1 MQNSCAFL
9 TILTTA
15 LLAVPAAA
23 QTTPDS
29 ARLDDIAR
37 QAAQKFAEARLAGT
51 NETEAQ
57 TRPTTPPPPPGM
69 RVELTLDAAVER
81 ALDRNLDL
89 AVERL
94 NPQTFDFSLAALD
107 ATYRPNFVSAFGV
120 RSQTA
125 FTRSQTAGGDI
136 LTTDTLTGNNGVQ
149 QNIKWGGGSYAI
161 AFNNNRQEQ
170 SDLFATRNPVLNT
183 SLTAAFSQP
192 LLRNFRTD
200 ATRTQLQITKLN
212 QEISETEL
220 RATVVRTVANVRNA
234 YWDLVFAIQA
244 EEVAQNSLAL
254 ATKLVE
260 DNRARVEVG
269 TLAPLDVTQ
278 AEAEQAT
285 RRQAVAQARA
295 TRGTAELSLKRLI
308 VNGTE
313 DPYWTAIIE
322 PVDRPTYSTEAVD
335 VEGAVRRALTSRTDL
350 EQSRK
355 QLQSNDVSI
364 RSLSDAQL
372 PSLDLTASYGVAGIG
387 GTQFVRPPGSQ
398 LGAAPTQII
407 PCGFSDA
414 LSILSEGR
422 APTWNFFL
430 NFSYPIGT
438 SPAEAATARAR
449 VQRQQTLAQSR
460 QLELQIATEVTNA
473 ALLVDTNRERLQAS
487 TAAKELAQLR
497 LEAEQ
502 SRFDVGLSTNFFV
515 VQAQRDLRDAQ
526 NAELRALL
534 DYRRAQV
541 DFERV
546 QEIPSANGVSITNIL
561 PGGGTAPRANAG
573 GGGGGNFGAGG
584 GGGGNN

>member
-1 MQNSCAFL
+1 MQNSCVFL

-15 LLAVPAAA
+15 LLAAPAAA
-23 QTTPDS
+23 QSTDS
-29 ARLDDIAR
+29 ARIDDIAR
-37 QAAQKFAEARLAGT
+37 QAAQKFAEARLAG
-51 NETEAQ
+51 NEAEPQ
-57 TRPTTPPPPPGM
+57 TRPTNPPPPPGT

-107 ATYRPNFVSAFGV
+107 ATYRPNFVSNFGL

-136 LTTDTLTGNNGVQ
+136 LTTDTLTGNNGVT
-149 QNIKWGGGSYAI
+149 QNVRWGGGSYAV

-212 QEISETEL
+212 QEMSETEL
-220 RATVVRTVANVRNA
+220 RATVVRTVAGVRNA

-313 DPYWTAIIE
+313 DPYWTATIE
-322 PVDRPTYSTEAVD
+322 PVDRPTYSTEVLD
-335 VEGAVRRALTSRTDL
+335 VQGAVRRALTSRTDL

-387 GTQFVRPPGSQ
+387 GTQFVRPPGSA

-407 PCGFSDA
+407 PSGFNDA
-414 LSILSEGR
+414 LSLLGQGR

-430 NFSYPIGT
+430 NFSYPLGT

-573 GGGGGNFGAGG
+573 GGGGGNFGGGGAGG
-584 GGGGNN
+584 GN

>member
-1 MQNSCAFL
+1 MKTSCALL
-9 TILTTA
+9 TVLA
-15 LLAVPAAA
+15 LSVMDPSPASA
-23 QTTPDS
+23 QSTPES
-29 ARLDDIAR
+29 ARVDQIAR
-37 QAAQKFAEARLAGT
+37 EAAQKFAEAKASGT
-51 NETEAQ
+51 AEVEAQ
-57 TRPTTPPPPPGM
+57 TRPTVPPPPPGV
-69 RVELTLDAAVER
+69 RTELTLDGAVER

-94 NPQTFDFSLAALD
+94 TPQTYDFSLAALD
-107 ATYRPNFVSAFGV
+107 ATFHPNFISTFGTRSA
-120 RSQTA
+120 TT

-136 LTTDTLTGNNGVQ
+136 LSTGTVTANNGVQ
-149 QNIKWGGGSYAI
+149 QNVKWGGGSYAV
-161 AFNNNRQEQ
+161 AFNNNRQDQ

-183 SLTAAFSQP
+183 NLIAAYTQP

-200 ATRTQLQITKLN
+200 AMRTQLKITKLN
-212 QEISETEL
+212 QEMSETSL
-220 RATVVRTVANVRNA
+220 RATVVRTIANVRNA
-234 YWDLVFAIQA
+234 YWDLVYAIQA
-244 EEVAQNSLAL
+244 EEVAQNSLQL

-278 AEAEQAT
+278 AEAEQAA

-295 TRGTAELSLKRLI
+295 THGTAELALKRLI

-313 DPYWTAIIE
+313 DPYWTANLE
-322 PVDRPTYSTEAVD
+322 PVDRPTYSTETID
-335 VEGAVRRALTSRTDL
+335 VAAAVRRALGSRTDL
-350 EQSRK
+350 EQSKK
-355 QLQSNDVSI
+355 QVQSNDISI

-372 PSLDLTASYGVAGIG
+372 PALDLTASYGLAGIG
-387 GTQFVRPPGSQ
+387 GTQFVRPTGAA

-407 PCGFSDA
+407 PSGFADA
-414 LSILSEGR
+414 LSLLTNGR
-422 APTWNFFL
+422 APSWNFQL

-449 VQRQQTLAQSR
+449 LQQRQTIAQSR

-473 ALLVDTNRERLQAS
+473 ALLVDTNSERLQAA
-487 TAAKELAQLR
+487 TATTELAQLR

-502 SRFDVGLSTNFFV
+502 SRFEVGLSTNFFV

-546 QEIPSANGVSITNIL
+546 QEIPAANSVGITNIQ
-561 PGGGTAPRANAG
+561 PGNTTAPRANANTG
-573 GGGGGNFGAGG
+573 GFAGGG

>member
-1 MQNSCAFL
+1 MKTSCAFL
-9 TILTTA
+9 TLFAA
-15 LLAVPAAA
+15 LAGVSAAA
-23 QTTPDS
+23 S
-29 ARLDDIAR
+29 AQSTSEAARVDQIAR
-37 QAAQKFAEARLAGT
+37 EAAEKFAEARSAGKT
-51 NETEAQ
+51 ETDAQ
-57 TRPTTPPPPPGM
+57 TRPTVPPPPPGV
-69 RVELTLDAAVER
+69 RTELTLDGAVER

-94 NPQTFDFSLAALD
+94 SPQTYDFSLAALD
-107 ATYRPNFVSAFGV
+107 ATFHPNFVSTFGT
-120 RSQTA
+120 RNQTT

-136 LTTDTLTGNNGVQ
+136 LTTGTLTANNGVQ
-149 QNIKWGGGSYAI
+149 QNVKWGGGSFAV

-183 SLTAAFSQP
+183 NLLAAYSQP

-200 ATRTQLQITKLN
+200 ATRTQLKITKLN
-212 QEISETEL
+212 QEMSETQL
-220 RATVVRTVANVRNA
+220 RATIVRTVANTRNA
-234 YWDLVFAIQA
+234 YWDLVYAIQA

-278 AEAEQAT
+278 AEAEQAA

-295 TRGTAELSLKRLI
+295 THGTAELALKRLI

-313 DPYWTAIIE
+313 DPFWTANLE
-322 PVDRPTYSTEAVD
+322 PVDRPTYSTEAID
-335 VEGAVRRALTSRTDL
+335 VAAAVRRALSSRTDL
-350 EQSRK
+350 EQSKK
-355 QLQSNDVSI
+355 QIQSNDVSI
-364 RSLSDAQL
+364 HSLTDAQL
-372 PSLDLTASYGVAGIG
+372 PALDLTASYGLAGIG
-387 GTQFVRPPGSQ
+387 GTQFVRPAGSA

-407 PCGFSDA
+407 PSGFGDA
-414 LSILSEGR
+414 LSLLTNGR
-422 APTWNFFL
+422 APSWNFQL
-430 NFSYPIGT
+430 NFSYPLGT

-449 VQRQQTLAQSR
+449 LQQRQTIAQTR

-473 ALLVDTNRERLQAS
+473 ALLVDTNSERLQAA
-487 TAAKELAQLR
+487 TATTQLAELR

-502 SRFDVGLSTNFFV
+502 SRFEVGLSTNFFV

-526 NAELRALL
+526 NAELRSLL

-546 QEIPSANGVSITNIL
+546 QEIPAAGTVGITNIQ
-561 PGGGTAPRANAG
+561 PGNGTAPRANANFFG
-573 GGGGGNFGAGG
+573 GGGGAGG
-584 GGGGNN
+584 GGNN

>member
-1 MQNSCAFL
+1 MQTSCALL
-9 TILTTA
+9 T
-15 LLAVPAAA
+15 LLVIPVIGVSVASA
-23 QTTPDS
+23 QTTSDS
-29 ARLDDIAR
+29 ARAEQIAR
-37 QAAQKFAEARLAGT
+37 DAAQKFTEARAAGT
-51 NETEAQ
+51 TEVESQ
-57 TRPTTPPPPPGM
+57 TRPTVPPPPPGA

-94 NPQTFDFSLAALD
+94 TPQTYDFSLAALD
-107 ATYRPNFVSAFGV
+107 ATFHPNFISTFGT
-120 RSQTA
+120 RSQTT

-136 LTTDTLTGNNGVQ
+136 LSTDTLTANNGVQ

-183 SLTAAFSQP
+183 NLTAAFSQP

-200 ATRTQLQITKLN
+200 ATRTQLKITKIN
-212 QEISETEL
+212 QEMSETSL

-278 AEAEQAT
+278 AEAEQAA

-295 TRGTAELSLKRLI
+295 THGTAELALKRLI

-313 DPYWTAIIE
+313 DPYWSANIE
-322 PVDRPTYSTEAVD
+322 PVDRPTYSTEAID
-335 VEGAVRRALTSRTDL
+335 VAAAVRRALGSRTDL
-350 EQSRK
+350 EQSKK
-355 QLQSNDVSI
+355 QIESNDVSI
-364 RSLSDAQL
+364 HSLTDAQL
-372 PSLDLTASYGVAGIG
+372 PALDLTASYGVAGIG
-387 GTQFVRPPGSQ
+387 GTQFVRPPGAA

-407 PCGFSDA
+407 PSGFGDA
-414 LSILSEGR
+414 LSLLTNGR
-422 APTWNFFL
+422 APTWNFQL
-430 NFSYPIGT
+430 NFSYPLGT

-449 VQRQQTLAQSR
+449 LQQRQTIAQSR

-473 ALLVDTNRERLQAS
+473 ALLVDTNSERLQAA
-487 TAAKELAQLR
+487 TATKDLAELR

-502 SRFDVGLSTNFFV
+502 SRFEVGLSTNFFV

-546 QEIPSANGVSITNIL
+546 QEIPAANSVGITNIQ

-573 GGGGGNFGAGG
+573 GGGNFGG

>member
-1 MQNSCAFL
+1 MKTSCASL
-9 TILTTA
+9 ILLAAVLMGTTA
-15 LLAVPAAA
+15 SA
-23 QTTPDS
+23 QDTSET
-29 ARLDDIAR
+29 ARVEQIAR
-37 QAAQKFAEARLAGT
+37 EAAQKFTEARLAGRT
-51 NETEAQ
+51 DAEAQ
-57 TRPTTPPPPPGM
+57 TRPTAPPPPPGV
-69 RVELTLDAAVER
+69 RVELTLDGAVER

-94 NPQTFDFSLAALD
+94 TPQTYDFSLAALD
-107 ATYRPNFVSAFGV
+107 ATFRPNFVSTFGL

-136 LTTDTLTGNNGVQ
+136 LTTDTLTGNNGIT
-149 QNIKWGGGSYAI
+149 QNVKWGGGSYAI

-183 SLTAAFSQP
+183 SLTAAFTQP

-200 ATRTQLQITKLN
+200 ATRTQLKITKIN
-212 QEISETEL
+212 QEMSETSL
-220 RATVVRTVANVRNA
+220 RATIVRTVANVRHA

-254 ATKLVE
+254 AAKLVE

-278 AEAEQAT
+278 AEAEEAT

-295 TRGTAELSLKRLI
+295 THGTAELSLKRLI

-313 DPYWTAIIE
+313 DPYWTATIE
-322 PVDRPTYSTEAVD
+322 PVDRPTYSTETVD
-335 VEGAVRRALTSRTDL
+335 VASAVTRALSIRTDL
-350 EQSRK
+350 EESKK
-355 QLQSNDVSI
+355 QIQSNDISI
-364 RSLSDAQL
+364 RSLTDAQL
-372 PSLDLTASYGVAGIG
+372 PALDLTASYGVAGIG
-387 GTQFVRPPGSQ
+387 GTQFVRPPGSA
-398 LGAAPTQII
+398 LGAPPTQVI
-407 PCGFSDA
+407 PSGFSDA
-414 LSILSEGR
+414 LSLLGDAR
-422 APTWNFFL
+422 APTWNFLL

-449 VQRQQTLAQSR
+449 LQQRQTIAQSR
-460 QLELQIATEVTNA
+460 QVELQIATEVTNA
-473 ALLVDTNRERLQAS
+473 ALLVDSNSERLQAA
-487 TAAKELAQLR
+487 TVAKDLAQLR

-502 SRFDVGLSTNFFV
+502 SRFEVGLSTNFFV

-573 GGGGGNFGAGG
+573 GGGNFGG

>member
-1 MQNSCAFL
+1 MQTSCAFL
-9 TILTTA
+9 TILTLA
-15 LLAVPAAA
+15 LLTAPAFA
-23 QTTPDS
+23 QGTPES
-29 ARLDDIAR
+29 ARIDDIAR
-37 QAAQKFAEARLAGT
+37 QAAQKFAEARLAGGDAD
-51 NETEAQ
+51 AQ
-57 TRPTTPPPPPGM
+57 TRPTAPPPPPGI
-69 RVELTLDAAVER
+69 RTELTLDAAVER

-107 ATYRPNFVSAFGV
+107 ATYRPNWVSNFGL

-136 LTTDTLTGNNGVQ
+136 LTTDTLTGNNGVT
-149 QNIKWGGGSYAI
+149 QNVKWGGGSYAI

-200 ATRTQLQITKLN
+200 ATRTQLKITRIN
-212 QEISETEL
+212 QEISESEL

-278 AEAEQAT
+278 AEAEQAQ

-313 DPYWTAIIE
+313 DPFWTATIE
-322 PVDRPTYSTEAVD
+322 PVDRPTFSTEALD
-335 VEGAVRRALTSRTDL
+335 VQAAVRRALTSRTDL
-350 EQSRK
+350 EQSKK
-355 QLQSNDVSI
+355 QLESNDVSI

-372 PSLDLTASYGVAGIG
+372 PALDLTASYGVAGIG
-387 GTQFVRPPGSQ
+387 GTQFVRPPGAP
-398 LGAAPTQII
+398 LGAPPSQII
-407 PCGFSDA
+407 PSGFSDA
-414 LSILSEGR
+414 LSLLGDAR

-430 NFSYPIGT
+430 NFSYPLGT

-449 VQRQQTLAQSR
+449 VQRQQTIAQSR

-473 ALLVDTNRERLQAS
+473 ALLVDTNRERMQAA
-487 TAAKELAQLR
+487 TVAKDLAQLR

-546 QEIPSANGVSITNIL
+546 QEIPAANGVSITNIV
-561 PGGGTAPRANAG
+561 PGGSTAPRANAG
-573 GGGGGNFGAGG
+573 GGGGNFG
-584 GGGGNN
+584 GGGGN

>member
-1 MQNSCAFL
+1 MKTSCALL
-9 TILTTA
+9 TILTV
-15 LLAVPAAA
+15 AVMGTPSAA
-23 QTTPDS
+23 QTTSES
-29 ARLDDIAR
+29 ARVDQIAR
-37 QAAQKFAEARLAGT
+37 EAAQKFNEARLAGRT
-51 NETEAQ
+51 ETDEQ
-57 TRPTTPPPPPGM
+57 TRPTVPPPPPGV
-69 RVELTLDAAVER
+69 RVELTLDNAVER

-94 NPQTFDFSLAALD
+94 TPQTYDFSLAGLE
-107 ATYRPNFVSAFGV
+107 ATFHPNLISTFGT
-120 RSQTA
+120 RSQTT

-136 LTTDTLTGNNGVQ
+136 LSTDTLTANNGVQ
-149 QNIKWGGGSYAI
+149 QNVKWGGGSYAI

-183 SLTAAFSQP
+183 SVFAAFSQP

-200 ATRTQLQITKLN
+200 AVRTQLKITKIN
-212 QEISETEL
+212 QEMSETQL

-244 EEVAQNSLAL
+244 EEVAQNSLQL

-295 TRGTAELSLKRLI
+295 THGTAELALKRLI

-313 DPYWTAIIE
+313 DPYWTANIE
-322 PVDRPTYSTEAVD
+322 PVDRPTYSADTIDVD
-335 VEGAVRRALTSRTDL
+335 GAVRRALSSRTDL
-350 EQSRK
+350 EQSKK
-355 QLQSNDVSI
+355 QVQSNDVSI
-364 RSLSDAQL
+364 KSLTDAQL
-372 PSLDLTASYGVAGIG
+372 PALDLTASYGLTGIG
-387 GTQFVRPPGSQ
+387 GTQFVRPPGSA

-407 PCGFSDA
+407 PSGFSDA
-414 LSILSEGR
+414 LSLLTDGR
-422 APTWNFFL
+422 APSWNFQL

-449 VQRQQTLAQSR
+449 LQQRQTIAQSR

-473 ALLVDTNRERLQAS
+473 ALLVDANRERLQAS
-487 TAAKELAQLR
+487 TAAKELADLR
-497 LEAEQ
+497 LSAEQ
-502 SRFDVGLSTNFFV
+502 SRFEVGLSTNFFV

-541 DFERV
+541 EFERV
-546 QEIPSANGVSITNIL
+546 QEIPSAGTVGITNIQ
-561 PGGGTAPRANAG
+561 PGNTTAPRANAG
-573 GGGGGNFGAGG
+573 GGGGGGGNFG
-584 GGGGNN
+584 NN

>member
-1 MQNSCAFL
+1 MQTSCALL
-9 TILTTA
+9 TVF
-15 LLAVPAAA
+15 AVAMMGAPAAA
-23 QTTPDS
+23 QSTSESD
-29 ARLDDIAR
+29 RLDQIAR
-37 QAAQKFAEARLAGT
+37 EAAQKFAEARTTPTSA
-51 NETEAQ
+51 EEQ
-57 TRPTTPPPPPGM
+57 TRPTTPPPPPGV
-69 RVELTLDAAVER
+69 RVELTLEAAVER
-81 ALDRNLDL
+81 ALERNLDL

-94 NPQTFDFSLAALD
+94 TPQTYDFSLAALD
-107 ATYRPNFVSAFGV
+107 ATYHPNFVSAFGV

-136 LTTDTLTGNNGVQ
+136 LTTETLTGNNGIT
-149 QNIKWGGGSYAI
+149 QNVRWGGGSYAV

-183 SLTAAFSQP
+183 QLSAAFSQP

-200 ATRTQLQITKLN
+200 GTRTQLRITRLN
-212 QEISETEL
+212 QEMSETAL
-220 RATVVRTVANVRNA
+220 RATVVRTIANVRNA

-285 RRQAVAQARA
+285 RRQAVAQTRA
-295 TRGTAELSLKRLI
+295 AHGTAELALKRLI

-313 DPYWTAIIE
+313 DPYWTASIE
-322 PVDRPTYSTEAVD
+322 PVDRPTYSTETID
-335 VEGAVRRALTSRTDL
+335 VASAVRRALAARTDL

-355 QLQSNDVSI
+355 QIESNDVSL
-364 RSLSDAQL
+364 RNLVDQQL
-372 PSLDLTASYGVAGIG
+372 PALDLTASYGVAGIG
-387 GTQFVRPPGSQ
+387 GTQFVRPPGAP
-398 LGAAPTQII
+398 LGAPPSQII
-407 PCGFSDA
+407 PSGFGDA
-414 LSILSEGR
+414 LNLLRDAR
-422 APTWNFFL
+422 APTWNVFL

-438 SPAEAATARAR
+438 SPAEASTARAR
-449 VQRQQTLAQSR
+449 LQQRQTIAQSR

-473 ALLVDTNRERLQAS
+473 ALLVESNRERLQA
-487 TAAKELAQLR
+487 AIAGKDLAQLR

-502 SRFDVGLSTNFFV
+502 SRFEVGLSTNFFV
-515 VQAQRDLRDAQ
+515 VQAQRDLRDSQ

-534 DYRRAQV
+534 DYRKAQV

-546 QEIPSANGVSITNIL
+546 QEIPAAGTIGITNIQ
-561 PGGGTAPRANAG
+561 PAGGTAPRANAG
-573 GGGGGNFGAGG
+573 GGGNFGG
-584 GGGGNN
+584 GGGGN